1 MKIEEGP
8 AFGALIIGIGVT
20 YLVNQKTQN
29 LTLALAVG
37 FGVAIADYVL
47 ILLIR
52 KFKGNS

>member
-37 FGVAIADYVL
+37 LGVAIADYVL